1 MKIAA
6 NKVVSVH
13 YTLTN
18 NTNDGAQIESTFGST
33 PLEYISGIGMMIPA
47 FEANL
52 EGKSIGDTFSFGIA
66 AAEAYGEV
74 DPQAVVD
81 LRKEIF
87 QENGVTP
94 DGLLDIGNQ
103 LPLSDAEGN
112 RFMGTVKGV
121 SEDSVTLDFNHP
133 MAGVNLWFSGEVVA
147 VRDAEQIEL
156 EHGHVHG
163 PNGHHH

>member
-18 NTNDGAQIESTFGST
+18 TTHDGAHIETTVGSE
-33 PLEYISGIGMMIPA
+33 PLAYISGIGMMIPA

-52 EGKSIGDTFSFGIA
+52 EGKSVGDTFSFGIEA
-66 AAEAYGEV
+66 EEAYGEV
-74 DPQAVVD
+74 DPQAIVD

-87 QENGVTP
+87 QENGAIP

-112 RFMGTVKGV
+112 RFMGTVRAIA
-121 SEDSVTLDFNHP
+121 EDTVTLDFNNP
-133 MAGVNLWFSGEVVA
+133 MAGINLWFSGEVVA
-147 VRDAEQIEL
+147 VRDAEQVEL
-156 EHGHVHG
+156 EHGHIHG
-163 PNGHHH
+163 PGGHHH